1 MTSENMR
8 RTAAAAALKCIIS
21 GKATQ
26 IFASKTSRNA
36 AGEKNKFSAKLP
48 RHAAGKARAKA

>member
-8 RTAAAAALKCIIS
+8 RTAAAALKCIIS